1 MDPKTGLAPVGDPP
15 VDPVVT
21 PPATP
26 PVVPPAPPPATP
38 PEKPALT
45 LEELTKMVADLRK
58 EAGDNR
64 VKAKDAQDKLD
75 ALESAKLTD
84 EQRTQAE
91 LKKLRE
97 ETVPALEL
105 KNRTLTVQVAAVA
118 LDIVDPDAAAKL
130 IDWDAVNA
138 GATVEDALKALVV
151 AKPYLLK
158 TPAQA
163 APVSSA
169 VVPPSVTSPAAATS
183 AGVPLSFTKEALGKM
198 TPAEYETNRS
208 AIHDALRA
216 GRVS

>member
-105 KNRTLTVQVAAVA
+105 TNRTLTVQVAAVA
-118 LDIVDPDAAAKL
+118 LNIVDPDAAAKL

-158 TPAQA
+158 TTTQVT
-163 APVSSA
+163 AP

-198 TPAEYETNRS
+198 TPAQYETNRD

>member
-1 MDPKTGLAPVGDPP
+1 
-15 VDPVVT
+15 
-21 PPATP
+21 
-26 PVVPPAPPPATP
+26 
-38 PEKPALT
+38 
-45 LEELTKMVADLRK
+45 MVADLRK

-105 KNRTLTVQVAAVA
+105 TNRMLTVQVAAVA

-163 APVSSA
+163 APPSA

>member
-45 LEELTKMVADLRK
+45 LEELTKMVTDLRK

-64 VKAKDAQDKLD
+64 VKSKEAQDKLD

-97 ETVPALEL
+97 ETVPALE
-105 KNRTLTVQVAAVA
+105 
-118 LDIVDPDAAAKL
+118 
-130 IDWDAVNA
+130 ID
-138 GATVEDALKALVV
+138 E
-151 AKPYLLK
+151 PYADR
-158 TPAQA
+158 PGGGSGSQYRR
-163 APVSSA
+163 SGCS
-169 VVPPSVTSPAAATS
+169 
-183 AGVPLSFTKEALGKM
+183 G
-198 TPAEYETNRS
+198 ET
-208 AIHDALRA
+208 D
-216 GRVS
+216 